1 MNPNFSDGLLLW
13 MEKLFHLWKMFFFHI
28 ALSSSHESFNGV
40 TPSSGSKISGG
51 FMGHFIRW
59 GNRSLIFIDLY
70 RPTLLRKTS
79 ADLERV
85 SSVRERFVF
94 QHLNFPQMTSGPTC
108 DSLSSSD
115 EPEFVRRRCLDRANN
130 WQSISKVDEG
140 IDLGEQPFNKL
151 LRVKGS

>member
-13 MEKLFHLWKMFFFHI
+13 MEKLFYLWKMFFFHI
-28 ALSSSHESFNGV
+28 ALSSSHESFDGV

-79 ADLERV
+79 ADLDV
-85 SSVRERFVF
+85 CPLYVNV
-94 QHLNFPQMTSGPTC
+94 
-108 DSLSSSD
+108 LS
-115 EPEFVRRRCLDRANN
+115 F
-130 WQSISKVDEG
+130 SISIPSK
-140 IDLGEQPFNKL
+140 
-151 LRVKGS
+151 